1 MKRFFSLQRCICNI
15 LILMLLS
22 ILVLAPRPFVGELYL
37 ARANELS
44 QKGDYA
50 PAAEYYTLAASRLPW
65 VASLWE
71 RAGDDYLQA
80 KDYLRAGDAFEQAV
94 AHHSLSSNGYIHWG
108 DAIFAAGNPEFAVNL
123 WNDQVQKG
131 SQQPDLWYRLAQGYR
146 ALSNDSLETQSLQKY
161 LAAQPSDAA
170 AQYRLGLLLASSS
183 PTEALAPLA
192 RAAKLDPTFD
202 ASVQILRSDLNT
214 ALLSE
219 DPAYRLV
226 ISGRSLGTLGE
237 WKLAVAAFRN
247 AVAVQPGYAD
257 AWAWLAEA
265 EQQRGR
271 DGTVE
276 IEKAKALAPDS
287 AMVQGLFGLYLQR
300 QMQPVKALAAFQVA
314 ALLEPENPGW
324 QMALGKAYE
333 QTDDL
338 VEALDHYQR
347 AVELAPR
354 DASAWRAL
362 ADFCLRDGVDLAGIG
377 LPAVR
382 KLVELESQDWQSLD
396 IAGRIL
402 MDMDDLPGAKA
413 LLEKALELGHG
424 QAAPALHLA
433 LLFLQ
438 TDDRQAAYPYLV
450 QAKNSD
456 PGGPYGWQAQRLL
469 EQYFP

>member
-226 ISGRSLGTLGE
+226 ISGRSATL
-237 WKLAVAAFRN
+237 LRSS
-247 AVAVQPGYAD
+247 P
-257 AWAWLAEA
+257 
-265 EQQRGR
+265 
-271 DGTVE
+271 
-276 IEKAKALAPDS
+276 
-287 AMVQGLFGLYLQR
+287 AMLMHGH
-300 QMQPVKALAAFQVA
+300 
-314 ALLEPENPGW
+314 GW
-324 QMALGKAYE
+324 QK
-333 QTDDL
+333 QSSS
-338 VEALDHYQR
+338 EAGMERSRSKRRKPWPRIRRWSR
-347 AVELAPR
+347 ACSGFTCNAR
-354 DASAWRAL
+354 CSR
-362 ADFCLRDGVDLAGIG
+362 
-377 LPAVR
+377 
-382 KLVELESQDWQSLD
+382 
-396 IAGRIL
+396 
-402 MDMDDLPGAKA
+402 
-413 LLEKALELGHG
+413 
-424 QAAPALHLA
+424 
-433 LLFLQ
+433 
-438 TDDRQAAYPYLV
+438 
-450 QAKNSD
+450 
-456 PGGPYGWQAQRLL
+456 
-469 EQYFP
+469 